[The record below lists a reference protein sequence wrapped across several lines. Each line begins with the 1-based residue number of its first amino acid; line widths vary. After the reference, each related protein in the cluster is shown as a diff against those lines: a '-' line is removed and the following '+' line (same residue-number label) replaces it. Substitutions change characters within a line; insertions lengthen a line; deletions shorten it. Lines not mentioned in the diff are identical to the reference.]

1 MQYSVHHIPT
11 LTPISLPPLSNISN
25 TQKSYFNSTVYNS
38 PSMAQFVSRTYVSY
52 ISNVSREKE
61 VYISSSANLM
71 TWTSPALINGT
82 SNVTM
87 DQLLT
92 GNGTMFLVLLMANK
106 IEVLSSL
113 NGVVWKPYFS
123 ENTTAAFVASAY
135 SGSSI
140 YLLLTS
146 KEGNGSFMY
155 YMQQVSSGKIVDN
168 YSLPFE
174 GSSSGSLSSFAG
186 YLAVGYY
193 SGPITNQT
201 IMVKILSISSH
212 KIVSTIDMPKQSNI
226 TGNLSLSTDSVG
238 NIFLAYTTE
247 SAGTYS
253 ILVSNAT
260 FLVQSTFKKVTLL
273 ASGSSINDNPMI
285 YLENTGGSNYSLLVV
300 WHTAT
305 SFQNLIM
312 VMNTTISF
320 EQFGTLRIPSTPTSN
335 NTDLILLIIG
345 IVVAAILISVIAV
358 VYTRKKNNIKH

>member
-1 MQYSVHHIPT
+1 
-11 LTPISLPPLSNISN
+11 
-25 TQKSYFNSTVYNS
+25 
-38 PSMAQFVSRTYVSY
+38 
-52 ISNVSREKE
+52 
-61 VYISSSANLM
+61 
-71 TWTSPALINGT
+71 
-82 SNVTM
+82 M

-106 IEVLSSL
+106 IDVLSSL

-123 ENTTAAFVASAY
+123 ESTSAVFVSAAY
-135 SGSSI
+135 SGFSI
-140 YLLLTS
+140 YLLITN
-146 KEGNGSFMY
+146 KEGNGSFAY
-155 YMQQVSSGKIVDN
+155 YIQQVSSDKVVGN
-168 YSLPFE
+168 YSLPFD
-174 GSSSGSLSSFAG
+174 GNSFGSLSSFDD

-193 SGPITNQT
+193 SGSITNQT
-201 IMVKILSISSH
+201 IMVKILSITSH
-212 KIVSTIDMPKQSNI
+212 NIVSTIDMAKQSNI
-226 TGNLSLSTDSVG
+226 TGNLSLATNSVG

-305 SFQNLIM
+305 SFQNLVM

-320 EQFGTLRIPSTPTSN
+320 EQYGTLRTPAAPPSN
-335 NTDLILLIIG
+335 YTDLVLLIIG
-345 IVVAAILISVIAV
+345 IVVAAVIISVIAV